1 MAEKRKGWRSK
12 SEHLSAK
19 ERRDMPRSDF
29 ALLGKG
35 SGPEGKGSGSYPIPD
50 ASHARSAL
58 ARASANASPA
68 EQSQI
73 RRRVHEKFPSMSLK
87 ERADRRYGRTD

>member
-12 SEHLSAK
+12 AEHLTAK

-29 ALLGKG
+29 ALPGRG

-58 ARASANASPA
+58 SRASANASAA
-68 EQSQI
+68 EQAEI
-73 RRRVHEKFPSMSLK
+73 RRKVHAKFPSMSIK
-87 ERADRRYGRTD
+87 DRAARRYGRND